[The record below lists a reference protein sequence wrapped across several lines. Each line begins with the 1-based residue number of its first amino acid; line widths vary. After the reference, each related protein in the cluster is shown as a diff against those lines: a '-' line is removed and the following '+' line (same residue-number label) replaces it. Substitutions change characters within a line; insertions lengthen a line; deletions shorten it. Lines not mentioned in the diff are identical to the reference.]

1 MDIKIKDWARLR
13 TEASRIKDI
22 RGPRLQRPE
31 SRVEMR
37 FTGQGRNAT
46 PS

>member
-1 MDIKIKDWARLR
+1 MDIKINDWARLR
-13 TEASRIKDI
+13 TGASRIKDI
-22 RGPRLQRPE
+22 RRPRLQRPE

-37 FTGQGRNAT
+37 FAHQGGDAT